1 MKYNIKLKGLFYI
14 IMWFG
19 DNQQYE
25 SYNNHESLLI
35 QPTTSTSSI
44 MNDNIIIP
52 TNSFLYNA
60 LNQTFSVEQL
70 LDQYNRDLLSI
81 IKEQKEQE
89 EQNEEEEKDNSEEDE
104 KLLILKK
111 EGENKKILHKKKKK
125 PSDITLTEAEF
136 LEKIILIKNK
146 IAKLYKEYNILKKK
160 LEEEDTE
167 INEILAMKDKN
178 QELHKLLN
186 KRFFISCMENDS
198 RVNSIQ
204 ERERN
209 TNEVLDEI
217 YSVKK
222 KEKILLNIRMF
233 KIQEMILMLKKIIS
247 YQNDENGSIVNPNE
261 YICTIC
267 AEDRKVK
274 YCMEPCGH
282 LFCDS
287 CSFRIQ
293 NNCHICR
300 HRVNK
305 KIRMYFN

>member
-1 MKYNIKLKGLFYI
+1 
-14 IMWFG
+14 MWF
-19 DNQQYE
+19 DDQEYAA
-25 SYNNHESLLI
+25 YNNYETLLI
-35 QPTTSTSSI
+35 EPSRPSSSSSTI
-44 MNDNIIIP
+44 NDNNNHIVP

-89 EQNEEEEKDNSEEDE
+89 EYEKEEEDE
-104 KLLILKK
+104 KEEYDHNEKDEDKRLLILKK
-111 EGENKKILHKKKKK
+111 EGENKKILPKKKKK
-125 PSDITLTEAEF
+125 PSDISLTEAEF
-136 LEKIILIKNK
+136 LEKIILVKNK

-160 LEEEDTE
+160 LEEQDTE
-167 INEILAMKDKN
+167 INEILDMKEKN

-198 RVNSIQ
+198 RVTSIQ
-204 ERERN
+204 EREKN
-209 TNEVLDEI
+209 TNEVLEEI
-217 YSVKK
+217 YNVKK
-222 KEKILLNIRMF
+222 KEKIILNMRMF
-233 KIQEMILMLKKIIS
+233 KIQDMILMLKKIIS
-247 YQNDENGSIVNPNE
+247 YENHENGSIVNPNE

-267 AEDRKVK
+267 AEDRNVK

-282 LFCDS
+282 LFCDA

>member
-1 MKYNIKLKGLFYI
+1 
-14 IMWFG
+14 MWF
-19 DNQQYE
+19 DDQEYAA
-25 SYNNHESLLI
+25 YNNYETLLI
-35 QPTTSTSSI
+35 EPTSSI
-44 MNDNIIIP
+44 INNNNNIIP

-89 EQNEEEEKDNSEEDE
+89 DEDEKEEDDDNEKENNSEEHE
-104 KLLILKK
+104 KLVILKK
-111 EGENKKILHKKKKK
+111 EGENKKILYKKKKK

-136 LEKIILIKNK
+136 LEKIILIKDK

-160 LEEEDTE
+160 LEEQDTE
-167 INEILAMKDKN
+167 INEILAMKEKN

-198 RVNSIQ
+198 RVTSIQ
-204 ERERN
+204 EREKN
-209 TNEVLDEI
+209 TNEVLEEI

-222 KEKILLNIRMF
+222 KEKIILNMRMF
-233 KIQEMILMLKKIIS
+233 KIQDMILMLKKIIS

-267 AEDRKVK
+267 AEDRNVK

-282 LFCDS
+282 LFCDA

>member
-1 MKYNIKLKGLFYI
+1 
-14 IMWFG
+14 MWF
-19 DNQQYE
+19 DDQEYAA
-25 SYNNHESLLI
+25 YNNYETLLI
-35 QPTTSTSSI
+35 EPIIPSSSI
-44 MNDNIIIP
+44 INDNNNNIIP

-60 LNQTFSVEQL
+60 LNQSFSVEQL

-89 EQNEEEEKDNSEEDE
+89 EDEKEEEEEQDDNEKEEEDK
-104 KLLILKK
+104 KLLIFKK
-111 EGENKKILHKKKKK
+111 EGENKKILPKRKKK
-125 PSDITLTEAEF
+125 PSDISLTEAEF
-136 LEKIILIKNK
+136 LEKIILIKDK

-160 LEEEDTE
+160 LEEQDTE

-186 KRFFISCMENDS
+186 KRFYISCMENDS
-198 RVNSIQ
+198 RVTSIQ
-204 ERERN
+204 EREKN
-209 TNEVLDEI
+209 TNEVLEEI
-217 YSVKK
+217 YNVKK
-222 KEKILLNIRMF
+222 KEKIILNMRMF
-233 KIQEMILMLKKIIS
+233 KIQDMILMLKKIIS

-267 AEDRKVK
+267 AEDRNVK

-282 LFCDS
+282 LFCDA

>member
-1 MKYNIKLKGLFYI
+1 
-14 IMWFG
+14 MWV
-19 DNQQYE
+19 DDQEYE
-25 SYNNHESLLI
+25 AYNNYETLLI
-35 QPTTSTSSI
+35 EPTIPTSSI

-60 LNQTFSVEQL
+60 LNQSFSVEQL
-70 LDQYNRDLLSI
+70 LDQYNRDLVSI
-81 IKEQKEQE
+81 ITEQKEKEEEDDKNGE

-125 PSDITLTEAEF
+125 QSDITLTEAEF
-136 LEKIILIKNK
+136 LQKIILIKNK

-198 RVNSIQ
+198 RVTSIQ
-204 ERERN
+204 EREKN
-209 TNEVLDEI
+209 TNEVLEEI

-222 KEKILLNIRMF
+222 KEKIILNMRMF
-233 KIQEMILMLKKIIS
+233 KIQDIILMLKKIIS

>member
-1 MKYNIKLKGLFYI
+1 
-14 IMWFG
+14 MWF
-19 DNQQYE
+19 DDQEYAA
-25 SYNNHESLLI
+25 YNNYETLLVEPI
-35 QPTTSTSSI
+35 RPSSSI
-44 MNDNIIIP
+44 INDNHIIP

-60 LNQTFSVEQL
+60 LNQSFSVEQL

-81 IKEQKEQE
+81 IKEQKEKEQE
-89 EQNEEEEKDNSEEDE
+89 EQENDDHSEKEEEEDE

-111 EGENKKILHKKKKK
+111 EGENKKILPKKKKK
-125 PSDITLTEAEF
+125 PSADISLTEAEF
-136 LEKIILIKNK
+136 LEKIILVKNK

-160 LEEEDTE
+160 LEEQDTE
-167 INEILAMKDKN
+167 INEILAMKEKN

-198 RVNSIQ
+198 RVTSIQ
-204 ERERN
+204 EREKN
-209 TNEVLDEI
+209 TNEVLEEI

-222 KEKILLNIRMF
+222 KEKIILNMRMF
-233 KIQEMILMLKKIIS
+233 KIQDTILMLKKIIS

-267 AEDRKVK
+267 AEDKNVK

-282 LFCDS
+282 LFCDA